1 MWNWMGTGTRTYDA
15 TARLLERLASALIG
29 FWMGIT
35 AARYFGPSGRL
46 YGGLFA
52 LMLATMLFWVADN
65 RAKNQSELPS
75 LRTK

>member
-15 TARLLERLASALIG
+15 TGRLLQRLASALIG
-29 FWMGIT
+29 FSMGIS
-35 AARYFGPSGRL
+35 AARYFGPLGRL
-46 YGGLFA
+46 YGVFA